1 MLLYVPVQIILLD
14 QCQATHLVPA
24 ELGIVAQALDV
35 VRTYAQVRCR
45 ILARHPHLRYRLRLT
60 YGQYR
65 VFHICINLTPSQYLI
80 APRLDITFSWLYI
93 QLG

>member
-1 MLLYVPVQIILLD
+1 MLLYVPVQIILFD

-35 VRTYAQVRCR
+35 VRTYAQVRRR
-45 ILARHPHLRYRLRLT
+45 ILARHPHLRHRLRLC
-60 YGQYR
+60 YAQNW
-65 VFHICINLTPSQYLI
+65 VFHNCINLTPSQYLI
-80 APRLDITFSWLYI
+80 ALRLDITFFWLYI

>member
-1 MLLYVPVQIILLD
+1 MLLYVPVQIILFD

-35 VRTYAQVRCR
+35 VRTYAQVRRR
-45 ILARHPHLRYRLRLT
+45 ILARHPHLRHRLSLT

-65 VFHICINLTPSQYLI
+65 VFHLTKTAGVVL
-80 APRLDITFSWLYI
+80 SWNFLRR
-93 QLG
+93 